1 MDMELKHIKAF
12 ISEKQ
17 DSIDS
22 SHYKILFMIPE
33 ITDRD
38 DEIVTAQA
46 IYNAIKDKKTFAA
59 NPACQ
64 PCHQHKLDDGK
75 PPSVGHWDVE
85 TAKLVSG
92 GVEMWLEFAVGPD
105 PDKNLQT
112 LGDFYWWAY
121 SRKHMR
127 AVSIGFRTITFE
139 DVEVSI

>member
-1 MDMELKHIKAF
+1 MPEEIKHIKAY

-17 DSIDS
+17 NSIDES
-22 SHYKILFMIPE
+22 NYKILFMIPE

-64 PCHQHKLDDGK
+64 PCHQSRLDDGK

-85 TAKLVSG
+85 TAKLVPG
-92 GVEMWLEFAVGPD
+92 GVEIWLEFGVGPR
-105 PDKNLQT
+105 PKEELIT
-112 LGDFYWWAY
+112 LGDFYWWTY
-121 SRKHMR
+121 SHKHMR
-127 AVSIGFRTITFE
+127 AVSIGFRTIAFE
-139 DVEVSI
+139 DIEVSI